1 MASRKNLQELGN
13 ETKGWVRK
21 KVVGGVINS
30 WRQGREEGEAAG
42 GCLQSR
48 GLDWWV
54 GFGGK
59 VGEQN
64 LMISY
69 LLL

>member
-1 MASRKNLQELGN
+1 M
-13 ETKGWVRK
+13 RK

-30 WRQGREEGEAAG
+30 WRQGREEGEAAAG
-42 GCLQSR
+42 GLQSR

-59 VGEQN
+59 VGEQRPDDF
-64 LMISY
+64 LPASLAQMV
-69 LLL
+69 